1 MKIKQ
6 TLQSVIGTGAII
18 FIAASL
24 CACGGSNGG
33 NVKEDA
39 TKAPTWQEAKVELP
53 EEIYTT
59 LKDGVYTSTGG
70 AIQITVPKE
79 WTISEDDATVLV
91 AGKEE
96 DTKDCVTVQY
106 TEKDEHFSE
115 YTVADFETY
124 YNSILDNYKA
134 VSLEKTKIA
143 DLDAVCLEYTF
154 STGIADVTGYEYFID
169 GNYTY
174 MIGFIDVSGELKEQI
189 SDILDTV
196 TICK

>member
-1 MKIKQ
+1 MKVDTKIQKM
-6 TLQSVIGTGAII
+6 VGTGAAILMTVV
-18 FIAASL
+18 L
-24 CACGGSNGG
+24 CACGGSDGE
-33 NVKEDA
+33 KSKKTTTE
-39 TKAPTWQEAKVELP
+39 APKQQINTVELP
-53 EEIYTT
+53 EDSYTT
-59 LKDGVYTSTGG
+59 LEKGVYTSTGG
-70 AIQITVPKE
+70 AIQLTVPE
-79 WTISEDDATVLV
+79 DWTISKDDATVLV

-106 TEKDEHFSE
+106 TEKDVRFSE
-115 YTVADFETY
+115 YKVEDFDTY

-134 VSLEKTKIA
+134 VSLEKTKVA

-154 STGIADVTGYEYFID
+154 STETADVTGYEYFID

-189 SDILDTV
+189 EDILANV